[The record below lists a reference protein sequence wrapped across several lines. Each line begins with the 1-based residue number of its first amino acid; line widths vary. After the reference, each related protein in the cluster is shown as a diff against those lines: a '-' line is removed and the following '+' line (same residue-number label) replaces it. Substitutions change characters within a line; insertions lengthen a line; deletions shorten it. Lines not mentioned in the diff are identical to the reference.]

1 MGYNI
6 FMTELKRIQ
15 EAITNILTQY
25 AKPIRVNGVICD
37 ALAIGTD
44 RQGKKQFNDELQ
56 KSLQRFIFTEK
67 GLEIPKE
74 LK

>member
-15 EAITNILTQY
+15 EAIINILTQY

-37 ALAIGTD
+37 TLAIGID

-56 KSLQRFIFTEK
+56 KSLQRFVFTEK
-67 GLEIPKE
+67 GLEIPEE